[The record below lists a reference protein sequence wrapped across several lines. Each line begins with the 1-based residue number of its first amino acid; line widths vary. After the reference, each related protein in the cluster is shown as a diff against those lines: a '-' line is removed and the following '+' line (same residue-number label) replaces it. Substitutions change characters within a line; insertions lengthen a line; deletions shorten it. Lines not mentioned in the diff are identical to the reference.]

1 MTVPSGL
8 KALAPFLLAEVATIL
23 GDLASQQETTVAL
36 VGGFALQYFGSPRL
50 TGDVDVIS
58 DAPLRALE
66 PAKTLSFGGQKTTVV
81 APGNEVVGVHVP
93 VPVDVI
99 VRDDEFA
106 SLYEDALGHVVD
118 KGAPLP
124 IVEPEYIA
132 AMKLVARR
140 PKDEEDLAFMV
151 TSKIIDLDKAEG
163 VIRKHL
169 GGAFAAREFKALVAE
184 AVWRAS
190 LPSR

>member
-1 MTVPSGL
+1 MTGASGL
-8 KALAPFLLAEVATIL
+8 KALAPFLLAEVAAIL
-23 GDLASQQETTVAL
+23 GELATRQKTTVAL

-50 TGDVDVIS
+50 TGDVDVI
-58 DAPLRALE
+58 AGGPLRALE
-66 PAKTLSFGGQKTTVV
+66 PTESLSFGGQRTTVV
-81 APGNEVVGVHVP
+81 ASGNEVVGVNVL

-106 SLYEDALGHVVD
+106 GLYEAALDHVVD
-118 KGAPLP
+118 KGAPLL

-140 PKDEEDLAFMV
+140 PKDEEDLAFLV
-151 TSKIIDLDKAEG
+151 TSKVIDLDKAER

-169 GGAFAAREFKALVAE
+169 GGAFAAREFRSFVDEAL
-184 AVWRAS
+184 WRAS
-190 LPSR
+190 RPER

>member
-1 MTVPSGL
+1 MTGTSGL

-23 GDLASQQETTVAL
+23 GELATRQKTAVAL

-50 TGDVDVIS
+50 TGDVDVI
-58 DAPLRALE
+58 AAGPLRALE
-66 PAKTLSFGGQKTTVV
+66 PTESLNFGGQKTTVV
-81 APGNEVVGVHVP
+81 APGNEVVGANVL

-99 VRDDEFA
+99 VRDDEF
-106 SLYEDALGHVVD
+106 SGLYEAALDHVVD
-118 KGAPLP
+118 RGAPLP

-140 PKDEEDLAFMV
+140 PKDEEDLAFLV
-151 TSKIIDLDKAEG
+151 TSKVIDLDKAER

-169 GGAFAAREFKALVAE
+169 GGAFAAREFRSFVEE
-184 AVWRAS
+184 AIWRAS
-190 LPSR
+190 RSTR

>member
-1 MTVPSGL
+1 MTGSSGS

-23 GDLASQQETTVAL
+23 GDIASKQRTPVAL

-50 TGDVDVIS
+50 TGDVDVI
-58 DAPLRALE
+58 AARPLHDLE
-66 PAKTLSFGGQKTTVV
+66 PTQSLNFGGQKTTIV
-81 APGNEVVGVHVP
+81 APGNRSVGTNVS

-106 SLYEDALGHVVD
+106 SLYAAALDHVLD

-140 PKDEEDLAFMV
+140 PKDEEDLAFLV
-151 TSKIIDLDKAEG
+151 TSNVIDLDKAER

-169 GGAFAAREFKALVAE
+169 GGAFAAREFRAAVEE

-190 LPSR
+190 RSAR